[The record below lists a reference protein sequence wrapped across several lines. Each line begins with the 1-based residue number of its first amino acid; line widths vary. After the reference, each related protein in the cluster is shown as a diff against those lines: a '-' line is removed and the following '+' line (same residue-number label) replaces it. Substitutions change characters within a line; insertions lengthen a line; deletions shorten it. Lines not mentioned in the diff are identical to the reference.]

1 MTGAWVVF
9 ATDHGIA
16 MPRAK
21 ATLYDPGLETALL
34 MRWPEGG
41 LAGAQRL
48 DTTLSNVDVT
58 PTLLEGL
65 GLPVPDA
72 LQGRSFWPLL
82 RGQPFAAGGEIF
94 AEKTYH
100 THYEPMRG
108 VRTASHKLIVNLEVD
123 QAVDVPTD
131 VQLSPIYPL
140 MLSDFARVRPTVE
153 LYDLA
158 SDPLELH
165 QPGRSARAGDG
176 AGRPDAALAGLDGGN
191 R

>member
-1 MTGAWVVF
+1 ARGSQDRTWVIF

-34 MRWPEGG
+34 MRWPDGG
-41 LAGAQRL
+41 LAAGRRL
-48 DTTLSNVDVT
+48 DTMVSNVDVT
-58 PTLLEGL
+58 PTVLEGL
-65 GLPVPDA
+65 GLPIPGE

-82 RGQPFAAGGEIF
+82 RGERFAARGEIF

-108 VRTASHKLIVNLEVD
+108 VRTATHKLIVNLEVD
-123 QAVDVPTD
+123 QAVDVPAD

-140 MLSDFARVRPTVE
+140 MISDFAHVRSTVE

-158 SDPLELH
+158 SDPLKFTNLAAQPEL
-165 QPGRSARAGDG
+165 
-176 AGRPDAALAGLDGGN
+176 
-191 R
+191 